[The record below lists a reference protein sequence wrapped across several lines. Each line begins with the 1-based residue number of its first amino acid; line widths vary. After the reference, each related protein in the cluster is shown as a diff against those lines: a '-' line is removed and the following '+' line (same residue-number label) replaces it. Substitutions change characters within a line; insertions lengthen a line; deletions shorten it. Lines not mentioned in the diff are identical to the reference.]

1 VLVVVLYHLW
11 PARLPG
17 GFVGVDIFFAI
28 SGFLIT
34 GHLMREVDKTGRVR
48 LGQFWARR
56 ARRLLPASLTVL
68 VVTAVTVLVAVP
80 QSLWQQ
86 FLRAVVGSVLYVQ
99 NWVLASDSVDYLA
112 ADNIETPVQ
121 HFWSLGVEE
130 QFYVAWPLLIA
141 LALLLTRGG
150 SIAVRR
156 RAVLGLLVLVFVVS
170 LGLSVWLTATD
181 PASAYFVTH
190 TRAWEFAAGGILAIV
205 APEVVRAND
214 RARTLLAWLGWGMI
228 TVAVLTFTGATPF
241 PSYTALLPVV
251 GSLLVI
257 SAGSPDGRW
266 SPTPLAEFGPVR
278 LLGDVSYSLYLW
290 HWPLIVLTPFVLGR
304 DLDTGIKVVILALAI
319 ALAWLSKVVIE
330 DPARTAKALTRRR
343 PGWTFGAMAAGMVL
357 ALIVPAVGI
366 VQARAVAAESAR
378 ETQSL
383 LAGGVE
389 CFGAAAFAG
398 DGDCVN
404 PELGDTLVPATAA
417 VFDDTGGAFDCYRP
431 QGSPDLSPC
440 HFGSDSADAPRVAIV
455 GDSHAAM
462 LVPGLAEQVDEL
474 GWSLDV
480 YVGWGGSWV
489 DPSTVSAGPQ
499 RQYSTAVDT
508 ALQGGD
514 YDVVLA
520 TARRDPAE
528 SASTTDRRVAA
539 TETVFRQA
547 REAGTRV
554 VVVRD
559 NPTITQDALDC
570 VTQAP
575 AGSDTGSCAVTQQD
589 GYAGTDDLVQA
600 AQATGSDIVDLGAY
614 FCRDDSCPIVIGNV
628 IVYRDQHHITAT
640 FSKTLAPY
648 LVQRVQALV
657 SS

>member
-1 VLVVVLYHLW
+1 MLYHLW
-11 PARLPG
+11 PSRLPG

-34 GHLMREVDKTGRVR
+34 GHLMREVQTTGRVR

-68 VVTAVTVLVAVP
+68 VVTALTVLVAVP

-86 FLRAVVGSVLYVQ
+86 FFRAIGGSVLYVQ

-112 ADNIETPVQ
+112 ADNVETPVQ

-130 QFYVAWPLLIA
+130 QFYIAWPLLIA
-141 LALLLTRGG
+141 LALLITRRG
-150 SIAVRR
+150 SAPARR
-156 RAVLGLLVLVFVVS
+156 RMVALLLGVVFAVS
-170 LGLSVWLTATD
+170 LTLSIWLTATD

-190 TRAWEFAAGGILAIV
+190 TRAWEFAAGGLLAIV
-205 APEVVRAND
+205 APEVIRKG
-214 RARTLLAWLGWGMI
+214 ARTRTLVSWAGWAMI
-228 TVAVLTFTGATPF
+228 TISVLTYTGAMPF

-257 SAGSPDGRW
+257 AAGSPDGRW

-304 DLDTGIKVVILALAI
+304 ALDTPVKIVLLVLAI
-319 ALAWLSKVVIE
+319 ALAWISKVVIE
-330 DPARTAKALTRRR
+330 DPARTAKALTLRR
-343 PGWTFGAMAAGMVL
+343 PSWTFGAVAVGMVL
-357 ALIVPAVGI
+357 ALIVPTVGI
-366 VQARAVAAESAR
+366 VQARAVADESAR
-378 ETQSL
+378 EAQAL
-383 LAGGVE
+383 LSGEVA
-389 CFGAAAFAG
+389 CFGASAFAG
-398 DGDCVN
+398 PDDCVN
-404 PELGDTLVPATAA
+404 PELDGTLVPATAA

-431 QGSPDLSPC
+431 QNSPDLSTC
-440 HFGSDSADAPRVAIV
+440 HFGSDAADAPRVALV

-462 LVPGLAEQVDEL
+462 LVPGLAEQVGDL

-489 DPSTVSAGPQ
+489 DPTTVGAGPQ
-499 RQYSTAVDT
+499 REYSTAVDT

-514 YDVVLA
+514 YDVVLT

-528 SASTTDRRVAA
+528 SAATSQRRVAA
-539 TETVFRQA
+539 TETVWRQA
-547 REAGTRV
+547 QDAGTRV

-559 NPTITQDALDC
+559 NPTITQGALDC

-575 AGSDTGSCAVTQQD
+575 AGADTSSCAVSESD
-589 GYAGTDDLVQA
+589 GFAGTDDLVTA
-600 AQATGSDIVDLGAY
+600 AQGTGADVIDLASF
-614 FCRDDSCPIVIGNV
+614 FCRDDTCPIVVGNV

-648 LVQRVQALV
+648 LVERLRPMV
-657 SS
+657 SA